1 VEPLPI
7 FCWAL
12 SPVPYISNKDRCLM
26 NNVGDD
32 GGGGDFAD
40 PAWFRLGPF
49 GFAQDTLR
57 RKAQDDTGGGLGM
70 IIECKQNPGSA
81 CSPHA

>member
-1 VEPLPI
+1 MQSEDGWSI
-7 FCWAL
+7 
-12 SPVPYISNKDRCLM
+12 M
-26 NNVGDD
+26 NVGDD
-32 GGGGDFAD
+32 GGGGGFAD